1 MRCEPDKFLIAKR
14 RRRKSAFKSSLKGS
28 ADVSS
33 AHRMLTEALYSL
45 IGIYLSFICHTS
57 DSRKETGASSF
68 VFIVA
73 ARSLYGHGSSRAR
86 GLVGKYAHIQ
96 EERRRRPFLP
106 CEPALRYGQIKH
118 QITALAAH
126 KVRTTLAM
134 HAACFKASYK
144 KANGRLSVAAP
155 SSYSEII

>member
-1 MRCEPDKFLIAKR
+1 
-14 RRRKSAFKSSLKGS
+14 
-28 ADVSS
+28 
-33 AHRMLTEALYSL
+33 MLTETLYSPVVV
-45 IGIYLSFICHTS
+45 YLPFICHTS

-73 ARSLYGHGSSRAR
+73 ARALYGHGSSRAR

-106 CEPALRYGQIKH
+106 CEPALRDGQIKH

-126 KVRTTLAM
+126 KVRTTLATL
-134 HAACFKASYK
+134 AACCGASYE
-144 KANGRLSVAAP
+144 KANGRRCVAAP
-155 SSYSEII
+155 SSYSEMV